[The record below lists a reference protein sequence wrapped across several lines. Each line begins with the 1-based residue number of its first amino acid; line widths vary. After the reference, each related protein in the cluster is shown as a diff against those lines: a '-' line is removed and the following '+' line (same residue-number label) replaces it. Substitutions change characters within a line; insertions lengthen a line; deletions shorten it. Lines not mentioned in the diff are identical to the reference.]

1 MIEKIKFVLSAA
13 RKAGVIFDCFHN
25 RKYKSNRLL
34 GEILRNTHS
43 IEKGLSLSNPRLGF
57 GVAKIEE
64 AFGYCQEYEVIEG
77 TMEVTPIIMFRDAL
91 VAYLVFHQ
99 ERYFSDSGIE
109 KVRSIEKVI
118 SSRLSCPCKNMGGY
132 MIVNKHLYTSE
143 EQETMI
149 RLFND
154 RHSVREFAHTPIV
167 EDDLRKAIQLA
178 MRCPSACNRQ
188 NYRLHVIEK
197 EKFNLLNGWLDGVG
211 GFSDDVET
219 FLLITGRMSDFRYTE
234 EYQYLLSP
242 IVFASYLTLTLQM
255 YGIGCC
261 FIQRTLV
268 PSKKNEN
275 MKKKLSIP
283 KDEQIVCALGI
294 GNYKDTYKV
303 PVSYR
308 LTYDDIVTFVK

>member
-1 MIEKIKFVLSAA
+1 MFKKIRFILSSAYKTLIIYNYLHDRKF
-13 RKAGVIFDCFHN
+13 KA
-25 RKYKSNRLL
+25 NRLI

-43 IEKGLSLSNPRLGF
+43 IEKGLSIENPRLGF
-57 GVAKIEE
+57 GVAKIED
-64 AFGYCQEYEVIEG
+64 AFEFCQEYEALKG

-91 VAYLVFHQ
+91 VAYLAFHQ
-99 ERYFSDSGIE
+99 EKKFSDSGVE
-109 KVRSIEKVI
+109 KVRSIEKKI
-118 SSRLSCPCKNMGGY
+118 SDRLSCTCKQMGGY
-132 MIVNKHLYTSE
+132 MIVNKHLYTSD
-143 EQETMI
+143 EQETMS

-211 GFSDDVET
+211 GFSDDVEK
-219 FLLITGRMSDFRYTE
+219 FLLITGRLSDFRHTE
-234 EYQYLLSP
+234 ELQYLFSP
-242 IVFASYLTLTLQM
+242 IVFASYLTLTLQL

-268 PSKKNEN
+268 PSRKNET
-275 MKKKLSIP
+275 MKKVLSIS

-294 GNYKDTYKV
+294 GNYKEKYKV

-308 LTYDDIVTFVK
+308 LSFDDIVTIV